1 MKRIRL
7 AKVRI
12 TPPPGAGGKPALE
25 RATATRGGSV
35 VGKTGLDFLTE
46 SQRREAASHDAF
58 LRDYSPETLQAAW
71 EDLKDRPAWDKKDSE
86 HRWVM
91 ARRAALLRAGQKMKR
106 EGVLV

>member
-1 MKRIRL
+1 MRRIRL

-12 TPPPGAGGKPALE
+12 TPPPGAGAKSSVE
-25 RATATRGGSV
+25 RATATTGGACS
-35 VGKTGLDFLTE
+35 KTGLDFLTE
-46 SQRREAASHDAF
+46 SQKREAASHDAF

-71 EDLKDRPAWDKKDSE
+71 EDLKDRPAWDKKDPE